1 MILHSRSK
9 TANIFQVK
17 TSDLVERFKLIAE
30 VKSGKWKSSTL
41 LSLPN
46 SKYDQL
52 KNNINNQ

>member
-17 TSDLVERFKLIAE
+17 TSDLVECFKLIAE
-30 VKSGKWKSSTL
+30 IKSGKWKSSTL

>member
-9 TANIFQVK
+9 RANIFQVK
-17 TSDLVERFKLIAE
+17 NGDLVERFKLIAE